1 MSALHPIPSLSL
13 HLSPFVFFCLYFFA
27 FLIISLSLP
36 SPLFIFI
43 YCSFIFQTSFLI
55 EFQVSSRQ
63 LQMRQS
69 KPVRR
74 AMSKAKK
81 KLISETWDREDS
93 QGFDLEALAS
103 QKV

>member
-1 MSALHPIPSLSL
+1 
-13 HLSPFVFFCLYFFA
+13 
-27 FLIISLSLP
+27 
-36 SPLFIFI
+36 
-43 YCSFIFQTSFLI
+43 
-55 EFQVSSRQ
+55 
-63 LQMRQS
+63 MRQS

-103 QKV
+103 QKVEIILFLFF